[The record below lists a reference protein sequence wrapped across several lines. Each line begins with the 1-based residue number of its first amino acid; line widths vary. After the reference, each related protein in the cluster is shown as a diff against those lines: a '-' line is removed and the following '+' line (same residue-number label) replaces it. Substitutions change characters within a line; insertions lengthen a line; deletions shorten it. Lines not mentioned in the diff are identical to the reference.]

1 MEEKYVKIAEEFL
14 DIDKMYLRNVK
25 KLVEVQKQCT
35 EKIKNSCSALSKKER
50 EEVTETMIRNLV
62 RFSEVSK
69 GIIEKLKSLDKSYD
83 TFDDIKRC
91 MIEDIVRHEI
101 MINNVDFVI
110 TRLNELQFD
119 MIYGENPSIN
129 DFLKTINERRN

>member
-1 MEEKYVKIAEEFL
+1 MEEKYVKITEEFL
-14 DIDKMYLRNVK
+14 DINKMFLRNVK

-35 EKIKNSCSALSKKER
+35 EKIKSSALSKKER
-50 EEVTETMIRNLV
+50 EEVTETMIRNHV

-119 MIYGENPSIN
+119 MIYGENPSVD

>member
-14 DIDKMYLRNVK
+14 DIDKMFLRNVK

-35 EKIKNSCSALSKKER
+35 EKIKNSSALSKKER
-50 EEVTETMIRNLV
+50 EEVTETMIRNHV

-91 MIEDIVRHEI
+91 MIEDIVRREI

-119 MIYGENPSIN
+119 MIYGENPSVD

>member
-14 DIDKMYLRNVK
+14 DIDKMFLRNVK

-35 EKIKNSCSALSKKER
+35 EKIKNSSSALSKKEK
-50 EEVTETMIRNLV
+50 EEVTETMIRNHV

-119 MIYGENPSIN
+119 MIYGENPSVD

>member
-14 DIDKMYLRNVK
+14 NIDKMFLRNVE
-25 KLVEVQKQCT
+25 KLVKFQKQCT
-35 EKIKNSCSALSKKER
+35 EKINNSSALSKKDR
-50 EEVTETMIRNLV
+50 EEITETMIRNHV

-119 MIYGENPSIN
+119 MIYGENPN
-129 DFLKTINERRN
+129 VDDFLKTINERRN

>member
-14 DIDKMYLRNVK
+14 DIDKMFLRNVK

-35 EKIKNSCSALSKKER
+35 EKIKNSSALSKKER
-50 EEVTETMIRNLV
+50 EEVTETMIRNHV

-83 TFDDIKRC
+83 TFDDIKRR

-119 MIYGENPSIN
+119 MIYGENPN
-129 DFLKTINERRN
+129 VDDFLKTINERRN

>member
-14 DIDKMYLRNVK
+14 DIDKMFFRNVK
-25 KLVEVQKQCT
+25 KLVEVQKRCT
-35 EKIKNSCSALSKKER
+35 EKIKNSSALSKKER
-50 EEVTETMIRNLV
+50 EEVTETMIRNHV

-83 TFDDIKRC
+83 TFDDIKRF

-119 MIYGENPSIN
+119 MIYGENPSVD